1 MQVDQ
6 SVDHYTFILEGFY
19 NSMRYKMIKQLEPEA
34 QNLMML
40 SYTLLTLVIIKTGRA
55 FQIIMVDPL

>member
-6 SVDHYTFILEGFY
+6 SVDHYTVILEGFY

>member
-6 SVDHYTFILEGFY
+6 SVDHYTVILEGFY
-19 NSMRYKMIKQLEPEA
+19 NNMRYKMIKQLEPEA